1 MRVYRFT
8 RKSLVNRVWCDSLT
22 SSSMARCDTYWVS
35 NIKTSDDFID
45 SPSNHFAISTILLGL
60 LGLVAA
66 FSLSVEKIHILINKD
81 ATLSCDLN
89 PFISCGTVMQKAQ
102 ASLFGFP
109 NSFIGLMAFTAPIF
123 VGFAILAGA
132 KFKLW
137 FWRLYLVGLSLGFI
151 FVLWLFTQS
160 TFVIHVLCPY
170 CMLAWLAMIPLFW
183 KTFLWAGAEGVI
195 DVPVR
200 SVGFFVRAADNAW
213 VFTLATEL
221 IAALTII
228 VAFWDTWYLLF
239 R

>member
-1 MRVYRFT
+1 
-8 RKSLVNRVWCDSLT
+8 
-22 SSSMARCDTYWVS
+22 MARCDTYLVS

-45 SPSNHFAISTILLGL
+45 SPSKRFAISTILLGL

-66 FSLSVEKIHILINKD
+66 FSLSVEKIHILLNKD
-81 ATLSCDLN
+81 AVLSCDLN

-123 VGFAILAGA
+123 IGFSILAGA
-132 KFKLW
+132 KFKMW
-137 FWRLYLVGLSLGFI
+137 FWRLYLVGLTMGLI

-183 KTFLWAGAEGVI
+183 KTFLWAAAEGVI
-195 DVPVR
+195 DVPVKT
-200 SVGFFVRAADNAW
+200 VGFFVRAADNAW
-213 VFTLATEL
+213 VFTLVTEFL
-221 IAALTII
+221 AAITII
-228 VAFWDTWYLLF
+228 VVFWDTWYLLF

>member
-1 MRVYRFT
+1 M
-8 RKSLVNRVWCDSLT
+8 
-22 SSSMARCDTYWVS
+22 S
-35 NIKTSDDFID
+35 NIKTSDDFIE
-45 SPSNHFAISTILLGL
+45 SPSKRFAISTILLGL
-60 LGLVAA
+60 LGLLAA
-66 FSLSVEKIHILINKD
+66 FSLSVEKIHILTNKD

-132 KFKLW
+132 KFKIW
-137 FWRLYLVGLSLGFI
+137 FWRLYLVGLTMGFI

-170 CMLAWLAMIPLFW
+170 CMVAWIAMIPLFW

-200 SVGFFVRAADNAW
+200 TVGFFVRAADNAW
-213 VFTLATEL
+213 IFTLVTEFL
-221 IAALTII
+221 AAITII
-228 VAFWDTWYLLF
+228 IAFWNTWYLLF

>member
-1 MRVYRFT
+1 M
-8 RKSLVNRVWCDSLT
+8 
-22 SSSMARCDTYWVS
+22 S
-35 NIKTSDDFID
+35 NLKTSDDLID
-45 SPSNHFAISTILLGL
+45 SPSRRFAISSILLGF

-66 FSLSVEKIHILINKD
+66 FSLSVEKIHLLQNKD
-81 ATLSCDLN
+81 AVLSCDLN

-109 NSFIGLMAFTAPIF
+109 NSFVGLMAFTAPIF

-132 KFKLW
+132 KFKIW
-137 FWRLYLVGLSLGFI
+137 FWRMYLVGISMGLI

-170 CMLAWLAMIPLFW
+170 CIVAWLAMIPLFW
-183 KTFLWAGAEGVI
+183 RTFLWSAAEGVI
-195 DVPVR
+195 DVPVKT
-200 SVGFFVRAADNAW
+200 VGFFVRAADNAW
-213 VFTLATEL
+213 MFTLGTEFL
-221 IAALTII
+221 AAITII

>member
-1 MRVYRFT
+1 M
-8 RKSLVNRVWCDSLT
+8 
-22 SSSMARCDTYWVS
+22 S
-35 NIKTSDDFID
+35 NLKTSDDFIE
-45 SPSNHFAISTILLGL
+45 SPSRRFAITSILLGL

-66 FSLSVEKIHILINKD
+66 FSLSVEKIHLLLNKD
-81 ATLSCDLN
+81 AVLSCDLN

-123 VGFAILAGA
+123 IGFAILAGA
-132 KFKLW
+132 RFKLW
-137 FWRLYLVGLSLGFI
+137 FWRLYLVGISMGLI

-170 CMLAWLAMIPLFW
+170 CIVAWLAMIPLFW
-183 KTFLWAGAEGVI
+183 RTFLWAAAEGVI

-200 SVGFFVRAADNAW
+200 SVGFFVRAADYAW
-213 VFTLATEL
+213 MFTLVTEFL
-221 IAALTII
+221 VALTII